1 MTHPIW
7 ITKVRRI
14 GSPRVARRTQSV
26 RPLISSSEQLF
37 CGSLSPSLLYLS
49 HSRLS
54 PIRLLQFETE
64 YISRSATSTD
74 ARQDKWLRDGGYI
87 TFQNWPNRRLSG
99 DEKEGPRY
107 IEPAGPYTCIDRR
120 SAARRDEAKR
130 GEARHG
136 AAPRCIVFSALPQ
149 RPLFLKIHRRHAFQ
163 TAQRFSSV
171 DFLIRKR
178 APLSYD
184 EARKMEEKERRKER
198 DIASDRIFERDRNR
212 RITKSPRCYII
223 YIAVN
228 IIPPRYNVFN

>member
-1 MTHPIW
+1 M
-7 ITKVRRI
+7 
-14 GSPRVARRTQSV
+14 RV
-26 RPLISSSEQLF
+26 PL
-37 CGSLSPSLLYLS
+37 SLALYLS

-120 SAARRDEAKR
+120 SAARRDEGEARR

-149 RPLFLKIHRRHAFQ
+149 RPPFLKIHRRHAFQ
-163 TAQRFSSV
+163 TAERFSSV

-184 EARKMEEKERRKER
+184 EERKMEEKERKRHCER
-198 DIASDRIFERDRNR
+198 SNFRARPKSTYLQI
-212 RITKSPRCYII
+212 SPRCYII
-223 YIAVN
+223 CIAIN
-228 IIPPRYNVFN
+228 SIPRRYNVFN